1 MNNGENLEV
10 NFMTAAKFSSDIE
23 EIVKDGHGL
32 VNYIDAIICYCDDN
46 DIELENVP
54 KLISKPLK
62 EKLKYQAQNLNFMK
76 KTTRGILPL

>member
-1 MNNGENLEV
+1 MKNSDNLEE

-23 EIVKDGHGL
+23 EIVKDGNGL

-62 EKLKYQAQNLNFMK
+62 EKLKYQAQTLNFMK
-76 KTTRGILPL
+76 RTTRGILPL